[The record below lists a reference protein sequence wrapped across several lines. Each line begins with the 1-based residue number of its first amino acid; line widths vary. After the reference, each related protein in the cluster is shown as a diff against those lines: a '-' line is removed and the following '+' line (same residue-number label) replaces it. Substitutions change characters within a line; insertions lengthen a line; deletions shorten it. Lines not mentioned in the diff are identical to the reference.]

1 MSEFKTYDFILGPC
15 DTDSISFCK
24 KDQSPFSKEEMALLL
39 AELNTLFHE
48 TIKFEYDGYF
58 PKVIA
63 IKTKNYILLNDKGD
77 LKVKGSGLKKSTSEK
92 AIKEYFKEFI
102 NCLVYDK
109 QEELVPLYNKYIKEA
124 MNVQDM
130 SRWVTRKTITS
141 KVLEG
146 TRTNETKV
154 VDAIEGTD
162 YKEGDRVYTF
172 YRPDESLC
180 LLENFDGEYDRMK
193 LVKKIHTA
201 TKTFSTVIDIGL
213 FTNYSLK
220 KNKEALDKLA
230 VDDAIEHDWKISEV
244 VTL

>member
-1 MSEFKTYDFILGPC
+1 MLFLLVYAAVLSL
-15 DTDSISFCK
+15 
-24 KDQSPFSKEEMALLL
+24 KDQSIFSKKEIDNLLEEINKLSPDKILWENDGL
-39 AELNTLFHE
+39 YDVVV
-48 TIKFEYDGYF
+48 TIR
-58 PKVIA
+58 A
-63 IKTKNYILLNDKGD
+63 KNYILRQGD
-77 LKVKGSGLKKSTSEK
+77 SIKVKGSGLKKSTSEK

-109 QEELVPLYNKYIKEA
+109 HEELVPLYNKYIKEA

-230 VDDAIEHDWKISEV
+230 VDDVIEHDWKISEV